1 MKNKTIAF
9 IPVRGGSKSITLKNI
24 KLFCGKPLVYWNI
37 KALQACKSINTIIIA
52 TDSQVI
58 KQTVIEFDFNKVEIY
73 NRSSKNSSD
82 ESTTESVM
90 IEYISKS
97 KEIKPNDI
105 FVLVQATSPLTRSED
120 FSDAIE
126 YYKIN
131 DYDSILSGVRSHRF
145 LWNFNGTPKNYDYN
159 NRPRRQDF
167 RGDFMEN
174 GAFYISKVSS
184 ILNHNNRISGKIGLF
199 EMPSYS
205 SYELD
210 EPDDWII
217 MENLMFKHIINK
229 KFSKKEIKLFISD
242 VDGVMTDAGMYYTE
256 KGDEIKKFNTHD
268 GMAFQILRDSGI
280 KTAIITSENTEIV
293 KNRAVKLKVDF
304 LYQGKQNEGKLGA
317 AKQICKEMGISLGEV
332 AYIGDD
338 INCFELLNN
347 VGVKACPSNA
357 RSKIKQIPGIIHLKT
372 KGGRGAV
379 REFIDYLELND

>member
-9 IPVRGGSKSITLKNI
+9 IPVRGGSKSIPLKNI

-37 KALQACKSINTIIIA
+37 KALQDCKSIDTVVIA
-52 TDSQVI
+52 TDSKII
-58 KQTVIEFDFNKVEIY
+58 KETVLEFNFNKVKIF
-73 NRSSKNSSD
+73 NRSIKNSSD
-82 ESTTESVM
+82 ASTTESVM
-90 IEYISKS
+90 IEYISNS
-97 KEIKPNDI
+97 NEIQPNDT

-120 FSDAIE
+120 FSNAIE

-131 DYDSILSGVRSHRF
+131 DYDSIITGVKSYRF
-145 LWNFNGTPKNYDYN
+145 IWNSNGTPKNYDYH

-167 RGDFMEN
+167 SGEFMEN
-174 GAFYISKVSS
+174 GAFYLNKVSS
-184 ILNHNNRISGKIGLF
+184 ILKHNNRISGRIGLF
-199 EMPSYS
+199 EMPSYTN
-205 SYELD
+205 YELD

-229 KFSKKEIKLFISD
+229 SFSKKDIKLFISD

-280 KTAIITSENTEIV
+280 KTAIITSENTKIV
-293 KNRAVKLKVDF
+293 KNRADKLKVDF

-317 AKQICKEMGISLGEV
+317 AKQICKEMGISLCEV

-338 INCFELLNN
+338 VNCFELLSN

-357 RSKIKQIPGIIHLKT
+357 RSKIKQIPGII
-372 KGGRGAV
+372 
-379 REFIDYLELND
+379 